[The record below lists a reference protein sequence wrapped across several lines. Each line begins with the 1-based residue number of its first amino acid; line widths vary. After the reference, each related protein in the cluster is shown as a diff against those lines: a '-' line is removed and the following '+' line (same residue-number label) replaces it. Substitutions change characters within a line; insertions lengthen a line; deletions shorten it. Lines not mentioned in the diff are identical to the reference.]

1 MIPVFLGS
9 PSPNQIFVA
18 VIRLAAETL
27 CRSAESILA
36 YWMCPSCYAMS
47 WIFFFPSKESQKTKD
62 ELNSI
67 TFYQSA
73 AFHNRYCKTFLQS
86 ARNWY
91 NTKAKNVYYSPRL
104 LKRKNNKNLLFVQRR
119 MAQGDTDTFTSF
131 RKVIFTKKKKKKLR
145 KFNGMWCNARCSA
158 FLKLLHQSHVTYL
171 GNACTLDLNI
181 MDGILEQLEHSLN
194 ISWNKTVFSL
204 INKVIWSSS
213 L

>member
-1 MIPVFLGS
+1 MCIIVQGCLKEKIIKIYFLYSDEWLKAIQIPLLHLE
-9 PSPNQIFVA
+9 
-18 VIRLAAETL
+18 RL
-27 CRSAESILA
+27 
-36 YWMCPSCYAMS
+36 
-47 WIFFFPSKESQKTKD
+47 
-62 ELNSI
+62 
-67 TFYQSA
+67 
-73 AFHNRYCKTFLQS
+73 FLQ
-86 ARNWY
+86 
-91 NTKAKNVYYSPRL
+91 
-104 LKRKNNKNLLFVQRR
+104 
-119 MAQGDTDTFTSF
+119 
-131 RKVIFTKKKKKKLR
+131 KKKKKLR

>member
-1 MIPVFLGS
+1 
-9 PSPNQIFVA
+9 
-18 VIRLAAETL
+18 
-27 CRSAESILA
+27 
-36 YWMCPSCYAMS
+36 MS
-47 WIFFFPSKESQKTKD
+47 WIFLPSKESQKTKD

-73 AFHNRYCKTFLQS
+73 AFHNRYCKTFSQS

-104 LKRKNNKNLLFVQRR
+104 LKRKKKKIIKIYFLYCDEWLKAIQIPLLHIEGLFLQ
-119 MAQGDTDTFTSF
+119 
-131 RKVIFTKKKKKKLR
+131 KKKKTLKR

-181 MDGILEQLEHSLN
+181 MDGILKQLEHSLN
-194 ISWNKTVFSL
+194 ILGIKLYFPWLTR
-204 INKVIWSSS
+204 
-213 L
+213 

>member
-36 YWMCPSCYAMS
+36 YWMSCVPHAMLCHD
-47 WIFFFPSKESQKTKD
+47 FFFPSKESQKTKD

-67 TFYQSA
+67 TFYQSP
-73 AFHNRYCKTFLQS
+73 AFHNRYCKAFLQS

-104 LKRKNNKNLLFVQRR
+104 LKK
-119 MAQGDTDTFTSF
+119 
-131 RKVIFTKKKKKKLR
+131 
-145 KFNGMWCNARCSA
+145 
-158 FLKLLHQSHVTYL
+158 
-171 GNACTLDLNI
+171 
-181 MDGILEQLEHSLN
+181 
-194 ISWNKTVFSL
+194 
-204 INKVIWSSS
+204 
-213 L
+213 